1 MFMSIVRRINE
12 TYDVISNINEE
23 FKKDVILEA
32 TDVYDNVDF
41 KDRVVGS
48 STPSKDNINV
58 SLLQDVQTAAKS
70 AGVKVDITT
79 AVTGHDKGTR
89 HESGNAVDI
98 AIINGKAVS
107 SSNREDADK
116 FVKAL
121 VSMGYTKNVESGNE
135 KAVLTFGF
143 PGHDNHVHVSN
154 KGNSTSTP
162 KQSSAIT
169 TDTTTDSSSEISST
183 SDDDGSGAENFA
195 RQVGSE
201 LLKAYGIKEERIYSG
216 FGHGTQSRYGSIVIP
231 KENNS
236 KIKSPVDGVVN
247 GIIYNS
253 SCDNQIVIEFDNDG
267 ETSYLEYCGISSPS
281 VRKGQRINKGTTL
294 GSTDSDVRVSQ
305 YNSSRDREYINTDK
319 QKKVKEKSKK
329 TKERDKDDDKS
340 QGLDLSDKNEYSKLL
355 IKGYREFKNSFKR
368 KDPKKIKEDIDKIKK
383 LL

>member
-32 TDVYDNVDF
+32 DDVYDNVDF

-48 STPSKDNINV
+48 STPSKDNINI
-58 SLLQDVQTAAKS
+58 SLLQDIQTAAKE

-79 AVTGHDKGTR
+79 AVSGHDKGTR

-107 SSNREDADK
+107 SSNRTDAEK
-116 FVKAL
+116 LVNAL

-162 KQSSAIT
+162 QQSST
-169 TDTTTDSSSEISST
+169 KSTTTNNSSDEGEST
-183 SDDDGSGAENFA
+183 SDYDNKGAVDFA
-195 RQVGSE
+195 RQVGGE
-201 LLKAYGIKEERIYSG
+201 LLKAYGIKEERIYSS
-216 FGHGTQSRYGSIVIP
+216 FGHNPQSRHGSIVIP

-236 KIKSPVDGVVN
+236 KIKSPVDGIIS
-247 GIIYNS
+247 GTIYNS
-253 SCDNQIVIEFDNDG
+253 SCDNQIVIKFDNEG
-267 ETSYLEYCGISSPS
+267 EISYLEYCGISSPY
-281 VRKGQRINKGTTL
+281 VRNGERVSKGTTL
-294 GSTDSDVRVSQ
+294 GSTDSDVRVNQ
-305 YNSSRDREYINTDK
+305 YNSTRDREHINTDRE
-319 QKKVKEKSKK
+319 KKLKEKSKK
-329 TKERDKDDDKS
+329 DKGGDKDKKQDM
-340 QGLDLSDKNEYSKLL
+340 DLSGKNEYSKLL
-355 IKGYREFKNSFKR
+355 IKGYRDFKNSFKR
-368 KDPKKIKEDIDKIKK
+368 KDPKKIKEDIDRIKK

>member
-1 MFMSIVRRINE
+1 MSIVRRINE

-32 TDVYDNVDF
+32 DDVYDNVDF

-58 SLLQDVQTAAKS
+58 SLLQDIQTAAKE

-79 AVTGHDKGTR
+79 AVSGHDKGTR

-98 AIINGKAVS
+98 AMINGKAVS
-107 SSNREDADK
+107 SSNRADADK
-116 FVKAL
+116 FVDAL

-154 KGNSTSTP
+154 KGNTTSTP
-162 KQSSAIT
+162 QQSSNT
-169 TDTTTDSSSEISST
+169 TTTDSSDDEGEST
-183 SDDDGSGAENFA
+183 SSYNNSGAGDFA
-195 RQVGSE
+195 RQVGGE
-201 LLKAYGIKEERIYSG
+201 LLKAYGIKEERIYSD
-216 FGHGTQSRYGSIVIP
+216 FGHRTQSRYGSIVIP

-236 KIKSPVDGVVN
+236 KIKSPVDGTI
-247 GIIYNS
+247 GGSIYNS

-267 ETSYLEYCGISSPS
+267 ELSYLEYCGISSPS
-281 VRKGQRINKGTTL
+281 VRNGQRVSKGTTL

-305 YNSSRDREYINTDK
+305 YNSSRDREHINTDK
-319 QKKVKEKSKK
+319 EKRSKETPKKFKE
-329 TKERDKDDDKS
+329 KDDDDS

-355 IKGYREFKNSFKR
+355 IKGYRNLKNSFKR
-368 KDPKKIKEDIDKIKK
+368 KDPKKIKEDIDRIKK